1 MAPRPP
7 ARSAHPFHMY
17 ECIGEQPDATAR
29 VIDTQASAASELAG
43 RIETAARVHVVGI
56 GTSWHAALVSEHLLR
71 TVGERHEARAW
82 NAHEFVNNAPELLGE
97 DVVIVLSHT
106 GRKAISRQALELAHA
121 AGAATA
127 LLTCDD
133 TEADLSQVDIVLT
146 TGGPERSAAYTVSHT
161 SAMTAMALVA
171 ASISGTASASSPGGA
186 MDAITALPDAM
197 SAALTTDDKAKAL
210 AERFV
215 NSRWLAFAGG
225 GHNAATA
232 YEAALKINEAA
243 YLVTTGFE
251 LEQFLHGP
259 FVATTSGC
267 LVTVIAPPGPY
278 HARAAQVARA
288 AKATGADVMALVQ
301 TGDGDFRTADA
312 TLELPSVE
320 NFLTPIVYLP
330 PLQLFTYW
338 LARECGTNPDTF
350 RLDQSE
356 HKAAFDLYG
365 L

>member
-1 MAPRPP
+1 
-7 ARSAHPFHMY
+7 MY
-17 ECIGEQPDATAR
+17 ECIREQPEAIAR
-29 VIDTQASAASELAG
+29 VIDTQASAAAELAG
-43 RIETAARVHVVGI
+43 RIEAAARVHIVGI
-56 GTSWHAALVSEHLLR
+56 GTSWHASLVSESLLR

-82 NAHEFVNNAPELLGE
+82 NAHEFVSSPPGLLGE

-133 TEADLSQVDIVLT
+133 TEANLSHADTVLT
-146 TGGPERSAAYTVSHT
+146 TGAPERSAAYTVSHT

-171 ASISGTASASSPGGA
+171 ASISGTSQSGA
-186 MDAITALPDAM
+186 MDAIKTLPDAM

-210 AERFV
+210 AKRYFE
-215 NSRWLAFAGG
+215 SRWLAFAGSG
-225 GHNAATA
+225 PNAPTA

-243 YLVTTGFE
+243 YLITTGFE
-251 LEQFLHGP
+251 IEQFLHGP
-259 FVATTSGC
+259 FVATTTGC
-267 LVTVIAPPGPY
+267 LVTVIGPPDPY

-301 TGDGDFRTADA
+301 TGDSDFGGADA
-312 TLELPSVE
+312 VIEMPGVAE
-320 NFLTPIVYLP
+320 FLTPIVYLP

-350 RLDQSE
+350 RLDQPE
-356 HKAAFDLYG
+356 HKTAFDLYG